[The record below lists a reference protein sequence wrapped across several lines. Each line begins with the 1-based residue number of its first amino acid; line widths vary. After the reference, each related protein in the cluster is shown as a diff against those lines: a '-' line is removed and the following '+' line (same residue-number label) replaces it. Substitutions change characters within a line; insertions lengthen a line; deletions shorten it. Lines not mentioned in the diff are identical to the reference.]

1 MKMDIEENMEK
12 LSLTDVSRNRLR
24 DELRAFMISQ
34 KDEIMMS
41 EVSFLFF
48 VEICIKIYVDK
59 IFLWF
64 FLILLHVVMPSDALI
79 SQLILWFS
87 KPQIGDVAI
96 NYVFSIV
103 SF

>member
-12 LSLTDVSRNRLR
+12 LSLIDVSRNRLR

-87 KPQIGDVAI
+87 KPQIGVVAI